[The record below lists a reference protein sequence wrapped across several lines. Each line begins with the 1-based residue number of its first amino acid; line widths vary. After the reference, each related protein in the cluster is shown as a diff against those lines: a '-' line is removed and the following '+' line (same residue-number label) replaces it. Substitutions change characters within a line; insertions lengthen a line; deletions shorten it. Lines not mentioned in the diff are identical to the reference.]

1 MLAKDIYIPP
11 RDLQD
16 HKNMLEYC
24 YEYVMTTEY
33 KYLLPEQHALIDRH
47 IKERE
52 QLAAAGAAAVAG
64 VPGGMPG
71 GGPAGPL
78 PAVPGA
84 GAPLDVMQMGPKQ
97 QA

>member
-1 MLAKDIYIPP
+1 
-11 RDLQD
+11 
-16 HKNMLEYC
+16 MLEYA

-33 KYLLPEQHALIDRH
+33 KYLEEGQQALIDRH

-52 QLAAAGAAAVAG
+52 QLAAAGAAAG
-64 VPGGMPG
+64 GGMPGGMPG

-78 PAVPGA
+78 PAVPGSA
-84 GAPLDVMQMGPKQ
+84 GPLDVMQMGAKQ